1 MNYKTRSDLKRIKQ
15 RLKLIEE
22 RLKDTPSNKHPDI
35 SALKREVS
43 ILVVE
48 EERKIDRIPDNLY
61 FSKRTDKLL
70 DSLGKLEDI
79 ETTFE
84 DFDTVESA
92 DETVEVFSNIYKQID
107 IAIQ

>member
-1 MNYKTRSDLKRIKQ
+1 MNYKTRSDLRRIKQ
-15 RLKLIEE
+15 RLKLIEGQ
-22 RLKDTPSNKHPDI
+22 LKGTPSSKRPDI

-84 DFDTVESA
+84 DFETVESA
-92 DETVEVFSNIYKQID
+92 DERTEVFSNLYKQID
-107 IAIQ
+107 IAIR